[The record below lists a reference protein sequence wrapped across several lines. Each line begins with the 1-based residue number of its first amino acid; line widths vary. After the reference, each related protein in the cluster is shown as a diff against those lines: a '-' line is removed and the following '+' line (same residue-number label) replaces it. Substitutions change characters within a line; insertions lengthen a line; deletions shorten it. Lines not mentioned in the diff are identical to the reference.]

1 MEKEQKDLFKKA
13 NKSEEEII
21 ELIKQQKEM
30 IFYIETKEDNKEEKI
45 IKEKITAI
53 IVTHDI
59 SEAISMSD
67 RVLVLSKRPGTI
79 KDIHKIDFE
88 IENRTPLNC
97 RESPKFSK
105 YFNTL
110 WKELGVDD

>member
-30 IFYIETKEDNKEEKI
+30 TFYIETKEDNKEEKI

-53 IVTHDI
+53 SIYNPKEQETYYLPIEGKIEHLKEIFED
-59 SEAISMSD
+59 E
-67 RVLVLSKRPGTI
+67 TI
-79 KDIHKIDFE
+79 EKVSVDLTKIYILLKQEE
-88 IENRTPLNC
+88 INRQG
-97 RESPKFSK
+97 RE
-105 YFNTL
+105 
-110 WKELGVDD
+110 